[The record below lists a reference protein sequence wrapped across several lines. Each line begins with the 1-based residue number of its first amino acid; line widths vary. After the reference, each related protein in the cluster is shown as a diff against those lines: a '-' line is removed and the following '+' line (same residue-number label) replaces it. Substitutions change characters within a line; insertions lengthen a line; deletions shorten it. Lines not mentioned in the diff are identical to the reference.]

1 MGSPKALLSLE
12 GRPLL
17 LRVLREILISDLD
30 RIILVYGA
38 EGKNIRRILQE
49 SPPNPRLDL
58 VHNPAYRQ
66 GISTSVKKGLIKLS
80 PDTEGYMF
88 LMGDQPFLKAS
99 VINRLIRQF
108 LEEPDHIVV
117 PYYGQRPGNPVIF
130 PASFVPALQA
140 LEGDT
145 GGREVIRR
153 HPDRVRSVPIRP
165 LRIGWDMDTPE
176 DYRKV
181 KEYFNEKG

>member
-1 MGSPKALLSLE
+1 
-12 GRPLL
+12 
-17 LRVLREILISDLD
+17 
-30 RIILVYGA
+30 
-38 EGKNIRRILQE
+38 
-49 SPPNPRLDL
+49 
-58 VHNPAYRQ
+58 
-66 GISTSVKKGLIKLS
+66 
-80 PDTEGYMF
+80 MF

-99 VINRLIRQF
+99 VINRLIKEF
-108 LEEPDHIVV
+108 LKEPDHIVV

-153 HPDRVRSVPIRP
+153 HPARVQSVQIRP
-165 LRIGWDMDTPE
+165 LRIGWDVDTPE

-181 KEYFNEKG
+181 REYFNEKS